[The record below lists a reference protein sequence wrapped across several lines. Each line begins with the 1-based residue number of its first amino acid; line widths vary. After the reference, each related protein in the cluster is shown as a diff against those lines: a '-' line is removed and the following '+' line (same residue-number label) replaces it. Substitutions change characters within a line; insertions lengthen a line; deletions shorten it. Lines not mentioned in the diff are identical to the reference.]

1 MTWVK
6 RTGAR
11 VSQAVAEYETVIRER
26 VLFSDG
32 GDAVDKAADKIVTYA
47 DFHTN
52 RDNWRRFYEARR
64 KRKEAGRV
72 LT

>member
-26 VLFSDG
+26 VPFSDG
-32 GDAVDKAADKIVTYA
+32 SDAVDKIVTYA
-47 DFHTN
+47 YSHTN
-52 RDNWRRFYEARR
+52 RYKWRRYHEARR

>member
-6 RTGAR
+6 RAGSR

-26 VLFSDG
+26 LPFSDG
-32 GDAVDKAADKIVTYA
+32 GEGVDKIATYSDLHTDRDK
-47 DFHTN
+47 
-52 RDNWRRFYEARR
+52 WRRFYEARR
-64 KRKEAGRV
+64 QRKGAVKV